1 MKYFF
6 TKNYILILI
15 KGMLMGI
22 ADLIPG
28 ISGGTIAL
36 ITGVYKDLIAA
47 LNNLNVKNI
56 KLNLFKNFKANKFDV
71 LITLITGIAFS
82 ILLFSNVILFFLENY
97 NNEISAFF
105 FGLIISSVFI
115 LLNKIKG
122 IQISDLL
129 ILVISTFIIS
139 QVLKLSSIN
148 QEVNLLYIL
157 ICGFICSSAMILP
170 GISGSYILIILGV
183 YHFILKKLNTLFE
196 SNSDS
201 YLYVFSFILGAIL
214 GVLTFSRIIKWLFK
228 SYEKRTMIVMIGF
241 ILGSISKIIPNT
253 NNEENFILTIY
264 NFFNINFY
272 FLLFSLFGF
281 LAIIIL
287 NKISKKNES
296 Y

>member
-196 SNSDS
+196 SDSDS

-214 GVLTFSRIIKWLFK
+214 GVLTFSRIINWLFK